1 MKFTKYILFIC
12 VLWAMY
18 ACSLSKNL
26 PEGKYVLENNSLEG
40 VEKADKSEIEGLFFQ
55 EPNTKIP
62 LTNSSLG
69 VTIYRVGQIFYDSAK
84 VNDRLKAKNSELG
97 DVKTSLN
104 ETPDDR
110 KLLKRRDKLQTKI
123 QDLEKMKEYGNFLMR
138 TGNPVTI
145 LDSAQTQKTVTEI
158 GNYLY
163 NHGFLDSEVTYEVET
178 KKKKAEVIYA
188 IQEREPYLLDS
199 IYTRS
204 DNEGILDLIKKSQDE
219 SLIIKGESYDQS
231 NFTKER
237 ERLEDL
243 FKNNG
248 YYMFTK
254 SFIDY
259 NLYYDTTSKK
269 INVEQRILKPSFAE
283 NHAVYRIDS
292 ITFKVSPPSDAFIDE
307 KQLTNYRNID
317 FTFYKD
323 RFSSKILSSRILFDE
338 GQEYKRI
345 DIVETQ
351 KQLSNLDL
359 FRYINISFDT
369 VGTSLTAKILTQPNQ
384 KYQLTNQL
392 GLSITEQLPG
402 PFFSIVL
409 RNRNFFRAGE
419 ILEFNTR
426 IGYEGVASATDQGVY
441 QSREFGTSASVI
453 FPRFLIPFYGEGLQ
467 KFGRYNPN
475 TRTQLGFNYTN
486 RPEYTRSGLNGL
498 LSYTWATRGNRQQ
511 FTLNAADINYI
522 RTPKISPDF
531 TQVLLDLQN
540 QGNNLIWSFL
550 PSFISSISGQTI
562 INFNDYG
569 NYNSSNKASLL
580 KLFIESGGTTLN
592 FVNATSNSE
601 ATDFARFQWLKFQA
615 DYRRY
620 LPLNQKSTVA
630 YRANIGIANPY
641 GVSNGILPYEKY
653 FFAGGGTS
661 IRAWQA
667 RRLGPGSY
675 TPPIGERGRYDY
687 AFEQPSEMILETM
700 LEYRR
705 NLVGYFDMAVF
716 VDAGNAWVI
725 GVDNS
730 RPGADFKFDRFYK
743 EIAIGTGIGLR
754 MDFNFLVVRLDLAT
768 KAVDPSMPEGER
780 WVLDNISFNRLFGVK
795 GQTVLNFGI
804 GYPF

>member
-1 MKFTKYILFIC
+1 M
-12 VLWAMY
+12 
-18 ACSLSKNL
+18 SKNI
-26 PEGKYVLENNSLEG
+26 PEGDYVLERNILKG
-40 VEKADKSEIEGLFFQ
+40 VDKANHLEIEDLYFQ

-62 LTNSSLG
+62 LTNASLG
-69 VTIYRVGQIFYDSAK
+69 VTIYRFGKLFYDSAR
-84 VNDRLKAKNSELG
+84 VSDRLDAKKSELQE
-97 DVKTSLN
+97 VKASLN
-104 ETPDDR
+104 DTPDGR
-110 KLLKRRDKLQTKI
+110 KLLKKRDKIQTKI
-123 QDLEKMKEYGNFLMR
+123 KDLEKLEEYGNFLMR

-145 LDSAQTQKTVTEI
+145 LDSALTKKTVTEI
-158 GNYLY
+158 DNYLY
-163 NHGFLDSEVTYEVET
+163 NKGFLDSEVSYEVET
-178 KKKKAEVIYA
+178 KKKKASVVYT
-188 IQEREPYLLDS
+188 IQEKKPYLLDS
-199 IYTRS
+199 IYTNS
-204 DNEGILDLIKKSQDE
+204 VNEGILDLINRTKNE
-219 SLIIKGESYDQS
+219 SLIKKGESYDQS

-237 ERLEDL
+237 NRLEEL

-283 NHAVYRIDS
+283 KHQVYRIDS
-292 ITFKVSPPSDAFIDE
+292 ITFKVSPPSDDFIDE
-307 KQLTNYRNID
+307 KIQRNYRTID
-317 FTFYKD
+317 FTFYRD
-323 RFSSKILSSRILFDE
+323 RFSSKLFSSRILFNE
-338 GQEYKRI
+338 GEEYKRI
-345 DIVETQ
+345 NIIETQ

-392 GLSITEQLPG
+392 GISITEQLPG

-426 IGYEGVASATDQGVY
+426 VGYEGVASATDQGVY
-441 QSREFGTSASVI
+441 QSKEFGASASVI
-453 FPRFLIPFYGEGLQ
+453 FPRFLIPFYSNSLQ
-467 KFGRYNPN
+467 KYGRYNPN

-486 RPEYTRSGLNGL
+486 RPEYTRSGINAL
-498 LSYTWATRGNRQQ
+498 LAYTWATRGNRQQ
-511 FTLNAADINYI
+511 FTINAADINYI
-522 RTPKISPDF
+522 RTPNISNDF
-531 TQVLLDLQN
+531 GQVLKDLEN

-550 PSFISSISGQTI
+550 PSLISSVSAQSI
-562 INFNDYG
+562 INFNNYG
-569 NYNSSNKASLL
+569 NYSSSNKASLL
-580 KLFIESGGTTLN
+580 KLFVESGGTTLN
-592 FVNATSNSE
+592 FVNAASNNE
-601 ATDFARFQWLKFQA
+601 TTDFARFQWLKLQA

-620 LPLNQKSTVA
+620 HPLNQKSTLA
-630 YRANIGIANPY
+630 YRANFGIANPY
-641 GVSNGILPYEKY
+641 GVSTGILPYEKY

-667 RRLGPGSY
+667 RRLGPGSF
-675 TPPIGERGRYDY
+675 TPPIGDRGRYDY
-687 AFEQPSEMILETM
+687 AFEQPAEMIVETM

-705 NLVGYFDMAVF
+705 NLAGYFDMAVF

-730 RPGADFKFDRFYK
+730 RPGADFRFDRFYK
-743 EIAIGTGIGLR
+743 EIALGTGIGLR

-780 WVLDNISFNRLFGVK
+780 WVLDNISFNRLFGLK

>member
-1 MKFTKYILFIC
+1 
-12 VLWAMY
+12 MY
-18 ACSLSKNL
+18 ACSMSKNL
-26 PEGKYVLENNSLEG
+26 PEGKYVLENNVLEG
-40 VEKADKSEIEGLFFQ
+40 IEKANRLDIEGLFIQ
-55 EPNTKIP
+55 EPNTRIP

-69 VTIYRVGQIFYDSAK
+69 VSIYRLGKSFYDSAK
-84 VNDRLKAKNSELG
+84 VS
-97 DVKTSLN
+97 
-104 ETPDDR
+104 R
-110 KLLKRRDKLQTKI
+110 KLDTKNAELLEVKALLDENPDNRKLIKKRDKLQSRTE
-123 QDLEKMKEYGNFLMR
+123 DLKKMLEYGNFLMR
-138 TGNPVTI
+138 TGNPVTV
-145 LDSAQTQKTVTEI
+145 LDSTETEKTVTEI
-158 GNYLY
+158 DNYLY
-163 NHGFLDSEVTYEVET
+163 NKGFLDAQVDFQVTTKKQKAEVTYL
-178 KKKKAEVIYA
+178 
-188 IQEREPYLLDS
+188 IQEKEQYLLDS

-204 DNEGILDLIKKSQDE
+204 VNQGILVLVNTTKEKSFIKKGDN
-219 SLIIKGESYDQS
+219 YDQS

-237 ERLEDL
+237 NRLEEL

-248 YYMFTK
+248 YFMFTK

-259 NLYYDTTSKK
+259 NLYYDTASKK

-283 NHAVYRIDS
+283 KHEVYTIDS
-292 ITFKVSPPSDAFIDE
+292 ITFKISPPSDEFIDE
-307 KQLTNYRNID
+307 KAKRNYRNID

-323 RFSSKILSSRILFDE
+323 RFSSKLLSSRILFDE
-338 GQEYKRI
+338 GQIYKRI

-369 VGTSLTAKILTQPNQ
+369 VGTSLTAKILAQPNQ

-402 PFFSIVL
+402 PFFSTVL

-419 ILEFNTR
+419 ILEFNAR

-441 QSREFGTSASVI
+441 QSKEFGTSASVI
-453 FPRFLIPFYGEGLQ
+453 FPRFLLPFYGNGLQ

-486 RPEYTRSGLNGL
+486 RPEYTRSGLNAL
-498 LSYTWATRGNRQQ
+498 LSYTWVTRGNRQR
-511 FTLNAADINYI
+511 FTINAADINYI
-522 RTPKISPDF
+522 RTPKISDEF
-531 TQVLLDLQN
+531 GQVLLDLEN

-550 PSFISSISGQTI
+550 PSLISSVSAQTI
-562 INFNDYG
+562 INFNNYG

-580 KLFIESGGTTLN
+580 KLFVESGGTTLN
-592 FVNATSNSE
+592 FINPTSNNE
-601 ATDFARFQWLKFQA
+601 TTDFARFQWLKFQA

-620 LPLNQKSTVA
+620 HPLNQKSTLA
-630 YRANIGIANPY
+630 YRANFGIANPY
-641 GVSNGILPYEKY
+641 GVSSGILPYEKY

-675 TPPIGERGRYDY
+675 TPVIGENGRYDY
-687 AFEQPSEMILETM
+687 AFEQPAEMIMETM

-705 NLVGYFDMAVF
+705 KLVGYFDMAVF
-716 VDAGNAWVI
+716 VDAGNSWVI

-730 RPGADFKFDRFYK
+730 RPGADFRFDRFYK

-780 WVLDNISFNRLFGVK
+780 WVLDNVSFKNIFGLK

>member
-1 MKFTKYILFIC
+1 
-12 VLWAMY
+12 
-18 ACSLSKNL
+18 LSKNL
-26 PEGKYVLENNSLEG
+26 AEGQYVLNSNDLEG
-40 VEKADKSEIEGLFFQ
+40 VKKSNHLEIENLFFQ

-69 VTIYRVGQIFYDSAK
+69 VTIYRLGQVFYDSTK
-84 VNDRLKAKNSELG
+84 VNDKLEARNTELQE
-97 DVKTSLN
+97 VKKSLN
-104 ETPDDR
+104 EKPDDK
-110 KLLKRRDKLQTKI
+110 KLIKKRDKLQTKTE
-123 QDLEKMKEYGNFLMR
+123 DLEKLEEYGNFLMR

-145 LDSAQTQKTVTEI
+145 LDSTKTEKTVIEI

-163 NHGFLDSEVTYEVET
+163 NKGFLDSKVSFEVDK
-178 KKKKAEVIYA
+178 KKKKAHVTYI
-188 IQEREPYLLDS
+188 IDEREPYLLDS
-199 IYTRS
+199 IYTNS
-204 DNEGILDLIKKSQDE
+204 DNEGLLNLMKKTEKE
-219 SLIIKGESYDQS
+219 SFIEKGDSYDQR

-237 ERLEDL
+237 ERLEEL

-248 YYMFTK
+248 YFMFTK

-269 INVEQRILKPSFAE
+269 INVEQRILKPSFAQKHE
-283 NHAVYRIDS
+283 VYRIDS
-292 ITFKVSPPSDAFIDE
+292 ISLKVSPPSDIFIDR
-307 KQLTNYRNID
+307 KQQSNYRDID
-317 FTFYKD
+317 FSFYKD
-323 RFSSKILSSRILFDE
+323 RFSAKLLSSRILFDE

-345 DIVETQ
+345 DIIETQ

-369 VGTSLTAKILTQPNQ
+369 VGTNLTAKVLTQPNQ

-392 GLSITEQLPG
+392 GLTITEQLPG
-402 PFFSIVL
+402 PFFSMVL

-426 IGYEGVASATDQGVY
+426 VGYEGVASATDQGVY
-441 QSREFGTSASVI
+441 QSREFGISASVI
-453 FPRFLIPFYGEGLQ
+453 FPRFLLPFYSGSLQ
-467 KFGRYNPN
+467 KYGRYNPN
-475 TRTQLGFNYTN
+475 TRTQLGYNYTN
-486 RPEYTRSGLNGL
+486 RPEYTRSGLNAKL
-498 LSYTWATRGNRQQ
+498 AYTWATPGNRTQ
-511 FTLNAADINYI
+511 FTVNAADINYV
-522 RTPKISPDF
+522 RTPQISDEF
-531 TQVLLDLQN
+531 AQVLLDLES

-562 INFNDYG
+562 INFNNYG

-580 KLFIESGGTTLN
+580 KLFVESGGTTLN
-592 FVNATSNSE
+592 FVNSASNSE
-601 ATDFARFQWLKFQA
+601 TTDFARFQWLKLQA

-620 LPLNQKSTVA
+620 HPLNEKSTLA
-630 YRANIGIANPY
+630 YRANFGIANPY

-675 TPPIGERGRYDY
+675 TPPIGESGRYDY
-687 AFEQPSEMILETM
+687 AFEQPAEMIIETM

-716 VDAGNAWVI
+716 IDAGNAWVI

-730 RPGADFKFDRFYK
+730 RPGADFRFDRFYK
-743 EIAIGTGIGLR
+743 EIALGTGIGLR

-768 KAVDPSMPEGER
+768 KAVDPSMPEGQR
-780 WVLDNISFNRLFGVK
+780 WVLDNISFNNIFGLK

>member
-1 MKFTKYILFIC
+1 MH
-12 VLWAMY
+12 
-18 ACSLSKNL
+18 ACSLTKNL
-26 PEGKYVLENNSLEG
+26 SEEEYVLENNRLEG
-40 VEKADKSEIEGLFFQ
+40 VEKADNLEIESLFLQ

-69 VTIYRVGQIFYDSAK
+69 VSIYRFGRLFYDSAK
-84 VNDRLKAKNSELG
+84 VNDKLEAKQAELEEIRAR
-97 DVKTSLN
+97 LN
-104 ETPDDR
+104 EAEGNR
-110 KLLKRRDKLQTKI
+110 KLLKKRDKVQTKI
-123 QDLEKMKEYGNFLMR
+123 QDLEKMLEYGNFLMR

-145 LDSAQTQKTVTEI
+145 LDSAETKKTVTEI
-158 GNYLY
+158 DNYLY
-163 NHGFLDSEVTYEVET
+163 NKGFLDSKVAFEVET
-178 KKKKAEVIYA
+178 KKKKATVTYILDEKA
-188 IQEREPYLLDS
+188 PYILDS
-199 IYTRS
+199 IYTNS
-204 DNEGILDLIKKSQDE
+204 ENEGLL
-219 SLIIKGESYDQS
+219 SLINESKKESFIVKGDSYDQT

-248 YYMFTK
+248 YFMFTK

-259 NLYYDTTSKK
+259 NLYYDTASKQ
-269 INVEQRILKPSFAE
+269 INVEQRILKPSFTE
-283 NHAVYRIDS
+283 KHEIYRIDS
-292 ITFKVSPPSDAFIDE
+292 ITFKISPPSDEFIDQKVE
-307 KQLTNYRNID
+307 RNYRDID
-317 FTFYKD
+317 FTFYKN
-323 RFSSKILSSRILFDE
+323 RFSAKLLSSRILFNED
-338 GQEYKRI
+338 QKYKRI

-402 PFFSIVL
+402 PFFSMVL

-426 IGYEGVASATDQGVY
+426 VGYEGVASATDQGVY
-441 QSREFGTSASVI
+441 QSKEFGASASVI
-453 FPRFLIPFYGEGLQ
+453 FPRFLIPFYGKGLQ
-467 KFGRYNPN
+467 KFGQYNPN
-475 TRTQLGFNYTN
+475 TRTQLGYNYTN
-486 RPEYTRSGLNGL
+486 RPEYTRSGLNAL
-498 LSYTWATRGNRQQ
+498 LAYTWVTRGNRQQ
-511 FTLNAADINYI
+511 FTINAADINYI
-522 RTPKISPDF
+522 RTPSISDDF
-531 TQVLLDLQN
+531 AQVLLDLEN

-550 PSFISSISGQTI
+550 PSLISSVSAQSI
-562 INFNDYG
+562 INFNNYG
-569 NYNSSNKASLL
+569 NYNSNNKASLL
-580 KLFIESGGTTLN
+580 KLFVESGGTTLN
-592 FVNATSNSE
+592 FVNTPSNNE
-601 ATDFARFQWLKFQA
+601 TTDFARFQWLKLQA

-620 LPLNQKSTVA
+620 HPLNLKSTLA
-630 YRANIGIANPY
+630 YRANFGIANPY
-641 GVSNGILPYEKY
+641 GVSSGILPYEKY

-675 TPPIGERGRYDY
+675 TPPIGDNGRYDY
-687 AFEQPSEMILETM
+687 AFEQPAEMIIETM

-730 RPGADFKFDRFYK
+730 RPGADFRFDRFYK
-743 EIAIGTGIGLR
+743 EIAIGTGVGLR
-754 MDFNFLVVRLDLAT
+754 MDFNFLVVRLDLAI

-780 WVLDNISFNRLFGVK
+780 WVLDNISFSQLLGLK

>member
-1 MKFTKYILFIC
+1 
-12 VLWAMY
+12 MY

-26 PEGKYVLENNSLEG
+26 PEGKYVLENNKVEG
-40 VEKADKSEIEGLFFQ
+40 IEKANKLDIEGLFIQ

-69 VTIYRVGQIFYDSAK
+69 VSIYRFGKAFYDSAK
-84 VNDRLKAKNSELG
+84 VSRKLDAKSAELLEVKA
-97 DVKTSLN
+97 DLN
-104 ETPDDR
+104 ENPDNR
-110 KLLKRRDKLQTKI
+110 KLIKKRDKLQSRI
-123 QDLEKMKEYGNFLMR
+123 EDLEKMLEYGNFLMR

-145 LDSAQTQKTVTEI
+145 LDSTKTEKTVTEI
-158 GNYLY
+158 DNYLY
-163 NHGFLDSEVTYEVET
+163 NKGFLDAEVDFKVET
-178 KKKKAEVIYA
+178 KKKKAEVIYL
-188 IQEREPYLLDS
+188 IQEKEQYVLDS

-204 DNEGILDLIKKSQDE
+204 VNQGILVLVNTTKEESLIKKGDN
-219 SLIIKGESYDQS
+219 YDQN
-231 NFTKER
+231 NFTR
-237 ERLEDL
+237 ERNRLEEL

-283 NHAVYRIDS
+283 KHEVYSIDS
-292 ITFKVSPPSDAFIDE
+292 ITFKISPPSDEFIDE
-307 KQLTNYRNID
+307 KAQRNYRNID

-323 RFSSKILSSRILFDE
+323 RFSSKLLSSRILFEE
-338 GQEYKRI
+338 GQIYRRI
-345 DIVETQ
+345 DVVETQ

-369 VGTSLTAKILTQPNQ
+369 VGTSLTAKILAQPNQ

-402 PFFSIVL
+402 PFFSTVL

-419 ILEFNTR
+419 ILEFNAR

-441 QSREFGTSASVI
+441 QSKEFGTSASVI
-453 FPRFLIPFYGEGLQ
+453 FPRFLIPFYGSGLK

-475 TRTQLGFNYTN
+475 TRTQLGYNYTN
-486 RPEYTRSGLNGL
+486 RPEYTRSGLNAL
-498 LSYTWATRGNRQQ
+498 LSYTWVTRGNRQQ
-511 FTLNAADINYI
+511 FRINAADINYI
-522 RTPKISPDF
+522 RTPKISDEF
-531 TQVLLDLQN
+531 AQVLLDLEN

-550 PSFISSISGQTI
+550 PSLISSFSAQTI
-562 INFNDYG
+562 INFNNYG
-569 NYNSSNKASLL
+569 NYTSTTKASLL
-580 KLFIESGGTTLN
+580 KLFVESGGTTLN
-592 FVNATSNSE
+592 FVNSTSNNE
-601 ATDFARFQWLKFQA
+601 TTDFARFQWLKFQA

-620 LPLNQKSTVA
+620 HPLNQKSTLA
-630 YRANIGIANPY
+630 YRANFGIANPY
-641 GVSNGILPYEKY
+641 GVSSGILPYEKY

-675 TPPIGERGRYDY
+675 TPETGDGGRYDY
-687 AFEQPSEMILETM
+687 PFEQPAEMIMETM

-705 NLVGYFDMAVF
+705 NLAGYFDMAVF

-730 RPGADFKFDRFYK
+730 RPGADFRFDRFYK
-743 EIAIGTGIGLR
+743 EIAVGTGVGLR

-780 WVLDNISFNRLFGVK
+780 WVLDNLSFRNIFGLK

>member
-1 MKFTKYILFIC
+1 MH
-12 VLWAMY
+12 

-26 PEGKYVLENNSLEG
+26 PEGEYVLDKNTLEG
-40 VEKADKSEIEGLFFQ
+40 VNKANRLEIEQLYFQ

-69 VTIYRVGQIFYDSAK
+69 VSIYRFGKLFYDSAK
-84 VNDRLKAKNSELG
+84 VNDRLEEKEAELQEIRA
-97 DVKTSLN
+97 SLEEVPN
-104 ETPDDR
+104 DR
-110 KLLKRRDKLQTKI
+110 KLVKRRDKVQTKI
-123 QDLEKMKEYGNFLMR
+123 QDLEKLKEYGNFLMR

-145 LDSAQTQKTVTEI
+145 LDSAETEKTVTEI
-158 GNYLY
+158 DNYLY
-163 NHGFLDSEVTYEVET
+163 NKGFLESEVSFEIIT
-178 KKKKAEVIYA
+178 KKKKANVIYTLV
-188 IQEREPYLLDS
+188 EREPYLLDS
-199 IYTRS
+199 IYTNS
-204 DNEGILDLIKKSQDE
+204 DNEGILTLINASSDE
-219 SLIIKGESYDQS
+219 TLIHQGENYDQS
-231 NFTKER
+231 NFIKER
-237 ERLEDL
+237 ERLEEL
-243 FKNNG
+243 LKNNG

-259 NLYYDTTSKK
+259 NLYYDTTAKK

-283 NHAVYRIDS
+283 KHEVYSIDS
-292 ITFKVSPPSDAFIDE
+292 ITFQVSPPSDDFLDRKVE
-307 KQLTNYRNID
+307 RNYRNID
-317 FTFYKD
+317 FTFYRD
-323 RFSSKILSSRILFDE
+323 RFSAKLLSSRILFDE
-338 GQEYKRI
+338 GQKYKRI
-345 DIVETQ
+345 DIIETQ

-369 VGTSLTAKILTQPNQ
+369 VGTNLTAKILTQPNQ

-402 PFFSIVL
+402 PFFSVLL

-441 QSREFGTSASVI
+441 QSKEFGTSASVI
-453 FPRFLIPFYGEGLQ
+453 FPRFLIPFYGKSLQ
-467 KFGRYNPN
+467 KYGRYNPN
-475 TRTQLGFNYTN
+475 TRTQLGYNYTN
-486 RPEYTRSGLNGL
+486 RPEYTRSGLNAL
-498 LSYTWATRGNRQQ
+498 LAYTWATRGNRQQ
-511 FTLNAADINYI
+511 FTINAADINYI
-522 RTPKISPDF
+522 RTPQISDEF
-531 TQVLLDLQN
+531 AQVLLDLEN

-550 PSFISSISGQTI
+550 PSLISSVSAQTI

-569 NYNSSNKASLL
+569 NYNSSSRASLL
-580 KLFIESGGTTLN
+580 KLFVESGGTTLN

-601 ATDFARFQWLKFQA
+601 TTDFARFQWLKLQA

-620 LPLNQKSTVA
+620 LPLNQKSTLA
-630 YRANIGIANPY
+630 YRANFGIAHPY
-641 GVSNGILPYEKY
+641 GVSTGILPYEKY

-675 TPPIGERGRYDY
+675 TPIIGDRGRYDY
-687 AFEQPSEMILETM
+687 AFEQPAEMIIETM

-730 RPGADFKFDRFYK
+730 RPGADFRFDRFYK
-743 EIAIGTGIGLR
+743 EIALGTGVGLR

-768 KAVDPSMPEGER
+768 KAVDPSMPLGER
-780 WVLDNISFNRLFGVK
+780 WVLDNISFSNLFGVK

>member
-1 MKFTKYILFIC
+1 M
-12 VLWAMY
+12 
-18 ACSLSKNL
+18 SKNL
-26 PEGKYVLENNSLEG
+26 PDGKYVLNANELEG
-40 VEKADKSEIEGLFFQ
+40 VEKSDRLEIESLYFQ

-69 VTIYRVGQIFYDSAK
+69 VSIYRFGQAFYDSAK
-84 VNDRLKAKNSELG
+84 VNDKLEAKTSEL
-97 DVKTSLN
+97 LAIR
-104 ETPDDR
+104 EQLEQTPDDR
-110 KLLKRRDKLQTKI
+110 KLVKKRDKIQTKI
-123 QDLEKMKEYGNFLMR
+123 QDLEKLQEYGNFLMR

-145 LDSAQTQKTVTEI
+145 LDSTQTEKTVAEI

-163 NHGFLDSEVTYEVET
+163 NKGFLDSEVSFAVET
-178 KKKKAEVIYA
+178 KKKKANVTYLID
-188 IQEREPYLLDS
+188 EREPYLLDS
-199 IYTRS
+199 IYTNS
-204 DNEGILDLIKKSQDE
+204 VNEGLLQLIQATQKE
-219 SLIIKGESYDQS
+219 SFIEKGDNYDQS

-237 ERLEDL
+237 ERLEEL
-243 FKNNG
+243 FRNNG
-248 YYMFTK
+248 YFMFTK

-259 NLYYDTTSKK
+259 NLYYDTASKK
-269 INVEQRILKPSFAE
+269 INVEQRILKPSFAQKHE
-283 NHAVYRIDS
+283 VYSIDS
-292 ITFKVSPPSDAFIDE
+292 ITFKVSPPSDEFIDQK
-307 KQLTNYRNID
+307 KQAEYRDIN
-317 FTFYKD
+317 FTYYID
-323 RFSSKILSSRILFDE
+323 RFSAKLLSSRILFDE
-338 GQEYKRI
+338 GQKYKRI

-369 VGTSLTAKILTQPNQ
+369 VGTSLTAKIITQPNQ

-392 GLSITEQLPG
+392 GLTITEQLPG
-402 PFFSIVL
+402 PFFSMVL

-441 QSREFGTSASVI
+441 QSSEFGVSASVI
-453 FPRFLIPFYGEGLQ
+453 FPRFLIPFYSGSLQ
-467 KFGRYNPN
+467 KYGRYNPN
-475 TRTQLGFNYTN
+475 TRTQIGYNYTN
-486 RPEYTRSGLNGL
+486 RPEYTRSGLNAKL
-498 LSYTWATRGNRQQ
+498 AYTWATRENRTQ
-511 FTLNAADINYI
+511 FTINAADINYV
-522 RTPKISPDF
+522 RTPQISDDF
-531 TQVLLDLQN
+531 AQVLIDLEN

-550 PSFISSISGQTI
+550 PSFISSISGQSI
-562 INFNDYG
+562 INFNNYG
-569 NYNSSNKASLL
+569 NYSSSNKASLL
-580 KLFIESGGTTLN
+580 KLFAESGGTTLN
-592 FVNATSNSE
+592 FLTTSTNNE
-601 ATDFARFQWLKFQA
+601 ATDFARFQWLKLQA

-620 LPLNQKSTVA
+620 HPLNQKSTLA
-630 YRANIGIANPY
+630 YRANFGIAHPY

-675 TPPIGERGRYDY
+675 TPQIGEGGRYDY
-687 AFEQPSEMILETM
+687 AFEQPAEMIVETM

-730 RPGADFKFDRFYK
+730 RPGADFRFDRFYK
-743 EIAIGTGIGLR
+743 EIAIGTGLGLR

-768 KAVDPSMPEGER
+768 KAVDPSMPEGQR
-780 WVLDNISFNRLFGVK
+780 WVLDNISFNNIFGLK

>member
-1 MKFTKYILFIC
+1 
-12 VLWAMY
+12 MY

>member
-1 MKFTKYILFIC
+1 MN
-12 VLWAMY
+12 

-26 PEGKYVLENNSLEG
+26 PEEKYVLESNSLEG
-40 VEKADKSEIEGLFFQ
+40 VEKADHLEVEGLFLQ
-55 EPNTKIP
+55 NPNTKIP

-69 VTIYRVGQIFYDSAK
+69 VTIYRIGQAFYDSAK
-84 VNDRLKAKNSELG
+84 VKDKLETKNSELQE
-97 DVKTSLN
+97 VKTNLN
-104 ETPDDR
+104 EAPEER
-110 KLLKRRDKLQTKI
+110 NLLKKRDKLQTKI
-123 QDLEKMKEYGNFLMR
+123 QDLQKLGEYGNFLMR

-145 LDSAQTQKTVTEI
+145 LDSAQTKKTVTEI
-158 GNYLY
+158 SNYLY
-163 NHGFLDSEVTYEVET
+163 NKGFLDSDVTFAVET
-178 KKKKAEVIYA
+178 KKKKADVVYT

-204 DNEGILDLIKKSQDE
+204 DNEGMQDLILKSQDK
-219 SLIIKGESYDQS
+219 SLIIKGKSYDQS
-231 NFTKER
+231 NFTRER

-248 YYMFTK
+248 YFMFTK

-283 NHAVYRIDS
+283 KHEVYRIDS
-292 ITFKVSPPSDAFIDE
+292 NTFKLSPPSDAFVDE
-307 KQLTNYRNID
+307 KQRRNYRDID
-317 FTFYKD
+317 FTFYRD
-323 RFSSKILSSRILFDE
+323 RFSAKLLSSRILFDE

-369 VGTSLTAKILTQPNQ
+369 AGNSLTAKILTQPNQ

-402 PFFSIVL
+402 PFFSVVL

-426 IGYEGVASATDQGVY
+426 IGYEGVASATDQSVY
-441 QSREFGTSASVI
+441 QSKEFGTSASVI
-453 FPRFLIPFYGEGLQ
+453 FPRFLIPFYGNSLQ
-467 KFGRYNPN
+467 KYGRYNPN
-475 TRTQLGFNYTN
+475 TRVQLSYNYTN
-486 RPEYTRSGLNGL
+486 RPEYTRSGLNAL
-498 LSYTWATRGNRQQ
+498 LAYTWATRGNRSQ
-511 FTLNAADINYI
+511 FTINAADINYI
-522 RTPKISPDF
+522 RTPKISPEF
-531 TQVLLDLQN
+531 GQVLLDLES

-569 NYNSSNKASLL
+569 NYTSSDKASLL
-580 KLFIESGGTTLN
+580 KLFVESGGTTLN
-592 FVNATSNSE
+592 FLNTSSNNE
-601 ATDFARFQWLKFQA
+601 TTDFARFQWLKFQA

-620 LPLNQKSTVA
+620 CPLNQKSTFA
-630 YRANIGIANPY
+630 YRANFGIANPY

-675 TPPIGERGRYDY
+675 TPPIGAKGRYDY
-687 AFEQPSEMILETM
+687 AFEQPAEMIMETM

-730 RPGADFKFDRFYK
+730 RPGADFRFDRFYK
-743 EIAIGTGIGLR
+743 EIAIGTGLGLR

-780 WVLDNISFNRLFGVK
+780 WVLDNISFNQLFGLK

>member
-1 MKFTKYILFIC
+1 
-12 VLWAMY
+12 MY

-84 VNDRLKAKNSELG
+84 VNNRLKAKNSELG

-163 NHGFLDSEVTYEVET
+163 NQGFLDSEVTYEVET
-178 KKKKAEVIYA
+178 KKKKAEVIYV

>member
-1 MKFTKYILFIC
+1 MF
-12 VLWAMY
+12 
-18 ACSLSKNL
+18 ACSLSKNV
-26 PEGKYVLENNSLEG
+26 PEGRYVLEVNRLVG
-40 VEKADKSEIEGLFFQ
+40 IEKSNKSEIEGLFFQ
-55 EPNTKIP
+55 EPNTRIP

-69 VTIYRVGQIFYDSAK
+69 VSIYRTGQAFYDSAK
-84 VNDRLKAKNSELG
+84 VTARLDEKTAEL
-97 DVKTSLN
+97 VEVNARLEQT
-104 ETPDDR
+104 DDR
-110 KLLKRRDKLQTKI
+110 QKLLKKRDKIQTKI
-123 QDLEKMKEYGNFLMR
+123 QDLKKLQEYGNFLMR

-145 LDSAQTQKTVTEI
+145 LDSTLTEKTVTEI
-158 GNYLY
+158 DNYLY
-163 NHGFLDSEVTYEVET
+163 NKGFLDAEVAYTVET
-178 KKKKAEVIYA
+178 KKKKAKISYIINEK
-188 IQEREPYLLDS
+188 EPYLIDS
-199 IYTRS
+199 IYTNS
-204 DNEGILDLIKKSQDE
+204 VNEGLL
-219 SLIIKGESYDQS
+219 SLIGNTKEKSFIKQGDRYDQT
-231 NFTKER
+231 NFTR
-237 ERLEDL
+237 ERNRLEEL

-259 NLYYDTTSKK
+259 NLYYDTVAHQ
-269 INVEQRILKPSFAE
+269 INVEQRILKPSFSE
-283 NHAVYRIDS
+283 KHEVYKIDS
-292 ITFKVSPPSDAFIDE
+292 IAFKVSPPSDQFIDE
-307 KQLTNYRNID
+307 KVDKNFRNID
-317 FTFYKD
+317 FTFYRD
-323 RFSSKILSSRILFDE
+323 RFSARLLGSRILFDE
-338 GQEYKRI
+338 GQKYSRI

-369 VGTSLTAKILTQPNQ
+369 LGNLLTAKILTQPNQ

-402 PFFSIVL
+402 PFFSMVL

-426 IGYEGVASATDQGVY
+426 VGFEGVASATDQGVY
-441 QSREFGTSASVI
+441 QSREFGISGSVI
-453 FPRFLIPFYGEGLQ
+453 FPRFLIPFYGRSLE

-475 TRTQLGFNYTN
+475 TRTQIGYNYTN

-498 LSYTWATRGNRQQ
+498 LAYTWVTRGNRQQ
-511 FTLNAADINYI
+511 FTINAADVNYI
-522 RTPKISPDF
+522 RTPQISRDF
-531 TQVLLDLQN
+531 AQVLLDLES

-550 PSFISSISGQTI
+550 PSLISSFSAQSI
-562 INFNDYG
+562 INFNNYG
-569 NYNSSNKASLL
+569 NYTSSNKASLL
-580 KLFIESGGTTLN
+580 KLFVESGGTTLN
-592 FVNATSNSE
+592 FVNTTSNSE
-601 ATDFARFQWLKFQA
+601 TTDFARFQWLKLQA
-615 DYRRY
+615 DFRRY
-620 LPLNQKSTVA
+620 YPLNQKSTVA
-630 YRANIGIANPY
+630 YRANFGIANPY

-687 AFEQPSEMILETM
+687 AFEQPAEMIIETM

-725 GVDNS
+725 GADNS
-730 RPGADFKFDRFYK
+730 RPGADFRYDRFYK
-743 EIAIGTGIGLR
+743 EIAVGTGVGLR
-754 MDFNFLVVRLDLAT
+754 MDFNFLVIRLDLAT

-780 WVLDNISFNRLFGVK
+780 WVLDNVSFSNLFGLK

>member
-1 MKFTKYILFIC
+1 MN
-12 VLWAMY
+12 

-26 PEGKYVLENNSLEG
+26 PEEKYVLESNSLEG
-40 VEKADKSEIEGLFFQ
+40 VEKADHLEVEGLFLQ
-55 EPNTKIP
+55 NPNTKIP

-69 VTIYRVGQIFYDSAK
+69 VTIYRIGQAFYDSAK
-84 VNDRLKAKNSELG
+84 VKDKLETKNSELQE
-97 DVKTSLN
+97 VKTNLN
-104 ETPDDR
+104 EAPEER
-110 KLLKRRDKLQTKI
+110 NLLKKRDKLQTKI
-123 QDLEKMKEYGNFLMR
+123 QDLQKLGEYGNFLMR

-145 LDSAQTQKTVTEI
+145 LDSAQTKKTVTEI
-158 GNYLY
+158 SNYLY
-163 NHGFLDSEVTYEVET
+163 NKGFLDSDVTFAVET
-178 KKKKAEVIYA
+178 KKKKADVVYT

-204 DNEGILDLIKKSQDE
+204 DNEGMQDLILKSQDK
-219 SLIIKGESYDQS
+219 SLIIKGKSYDQS
-231 NFTKER
+231 NFTRER

-248 YYMFTK
+248 YFMFTK

-269 INVEQRILKPSFAE
+269 INVEQRILKPSYSE
-283 NHAVYRIDS
+283 KHEVYRIDS
-292 ITFKVSPPSDAFIDE
+292 ITFKLSPPSDAFVDE
-307 KQLTNYRNID
+307 KQRRNYRDID
-317 FTFYKD
+317 FTFYRD
-323 RFSSKILSSRILFDE
+323 RFSAKLLSSRILFDE

-369 VGTSLTAKILTQPNQ
+369 AGNSLTAKILTQPNQ

-402 PFFSIVL
+402 PFFSVVL

-426 IGYEGVASATDQGVY
+426 IGYEGVASATDQSVY
-441 QSREFGTSASVI
+441 QSKEFGTSASVI
-453 FPRFLIPFYGEGLQ
+453 FPRFLIPFYGNSLQ
-467 KFGRYNPN
+467 KYGRYNPN
-475 TRTQLGFNYTN
+475 TRVQLSYNYTN
-486 RPEYTRSGLNGL
+486 RPEYTRSGLNAL
-498 LSYTWATRGNRQQ
+498 LAYTWATRGNRSQ
-511 FTLNAADINYI
+511 FTINAADINYI
-522 RTPKISPDF
+522 RTPKISPEF
-531 TQVLLDLQN
+531 GQVLLDLES

-569 NYNSSNKASLL
+569 NYTSSDKASLL
-580 KLFIESGGTTLN
+580 KLFVESGGTTLN
-592 FVNATSNSE
+592 FLNTSSNNE
-601 ATDFARFQWLKFQA
+601 TTDFARFQWLKFQA

-620 LPLNQKSTVA
+620 CPLNQKSTFA
-630 YRANIGIANPY
+630 YRANFGIANPY

-675 TPPIGERGRYDY
+675 TPPIGAKGRYDY
-687 AFEQPSEMILETM
+687 AFEQPAEMIMETM

-730 RPGADFKFDRFYK
+730 RPGADFRFDRFYK
-743 EIAIGTGIGLR
+743 EIAIGTGLGLR

-780 WVLDNISFNRLFGVK
+780 WVLDNISFNQLFGLK

>member
-1 MKFTKYILFIC
+1 MC
-12 VLWAMY
+12 
-18 ACSLSKNL
+18 ACTLSKNL
-26 PEGKYVLENNSLEG
+26 TDGEYFLDSNELKG
-40 VEKADKSEIEGLFFQ
+40 VKKADPLEVENLFFQ

-69 VTIYRVGQIFYDSAK
+69 VSIYRFGQLFYDSARVSEK
-84 VNDRLKAKNSELG
+84 LETKQSELQEIKAALDEEQG
-97 DVKTSLN
+97 N
-104 ETPDDR
+104 R
-110 KLLKRRDKLQTKI
+110 KLIKRRDKVQTKI
-123 QDLEKMKEYGNFLMR
+123 QDLEKMEEYGNFLMR

-145 LDSAQTQKTVTEI
+145 LDSTETKKTVTEI
-158 GNYLY
+158 DNYLY
-163 NHGFLDSEVTYEVET
+163 NKGFLDAEVSFEVET
-178 KKKKAEVIYA
+178 RKKKATVTYILDEK
-188 IQEREPYLLDS
+188 EPYVLDS
-199 IYTRS
+199 IYINS
-204 DNEGILDLIKKSQDE
+204 ENEGLLALIKETKEE
-219 SLIIKGESYDQS
+219 SFIVKGDSYDQS

-237 ERLEDL
+237 TRLEEL

-283 NHAVYRIDS
+283 KHEVYSVDS
-292 ITFKVSPPSDAFIDE
+292 ITFKISPPSDEFVDE
-307 KQLTNYRNID
+307 KVQQNYRNID
-317 FTFYKD
+317 FTFYRD
-323 RFSSKILSSRILFDE
+323 RFSPKLLSSRILFDE
-338 GQEYKRI
+338 GQNYKRI

-369 VGTSLTAKILTQPNQ
+369 VGTHLTAKILTQPNQ

-402 PFFSIVL
+402 PFFSTVL

-419 ILEFNTR
+419 ILEFNAR

-441 QSREFGTSASVI
+441 QSSEFGVSASVI
-453 FPRFLIPFYGEGLQ
+453 FPRFLIPFYGKSLQ
-467 KFGRYNPN
+467 KFGQYNPN
-475 TRTQLGFNYTN
+475 TRTQLGYNYTN
-486 RPEYTRSGLNGL
+486 RPEYTRSGLNAL
-498 LSYTWATRGNRQQ
+498 LAYTWVTRGNRQQ
-511 FTLNAADINYI
+511 FTINAADINYI
-522 RTPKISPDF
+522 RTPNISEEF
-531 TQVLLDLQN
+531 GQVLLDLED

-550 PSFISSISGQTI
+550 PSLISSVSAQAI

-569 NYNSSNKASLL
+569 NYTSTNKASLL
-580 KLFIESGGTTLN
+580 KLFVESGGTTLN
-592 FVNATSNSE
+592 FVNASSNNE
-601 ATDFARFQWLKFQA
+601 TTDFARFQWLKLQA
-615 DYRRY
+615 DFRRY
-620 LPLNQKSTVA
+620 YPLNQKSTLA
-630 YRANIGIANPY
+630 YRANFGIANPY
-641 GVSNGILPYEKY
+641 GVSSGILPYEKY

-675 TPPIGERGRYDY
+675 TPPIGEEGRYDY
-687 AFEQPSEMILETM
+687 AFEQPAEMIFETM

-705 NLVGYFDMAVF
+705 NLAGYFDMAVF
-716 VDAGNAWVI
+716 VDAGNAWMI
-725 GVDNS
+725 GADNS
-730 RPGADFKFDRFYK
+730 RPGSDFRFNRFYK
-743 EIAIGTGIGLR
+743 EIAVGTGVGLR
-754 MDFNFLVVRLDLAT
+754 MDFNFLVIRLDLAT

-780 WVLDNISFNRLFGVK
+780 WVLDNLSFNRLFGLK

>member
-1 MKFTKYILFIC
+1 MC
-12 VLWAMY
+12 

-26 PEGKYVLENNSLEG
+26 PEGKYVLEHNRLEG
-40 VEKADKSEIEGLFFQ
+40 VEKANHLEIEGLFIQ

-69 VTIYRVGQIFYDSAK
+69 VSIYRFGQIFYDSAK
-84 VNDRLKAKNSELG
+84 VSDKLEAKNKELQE
-97 DVKTSLN
+97 VKASLN
-104 ETPDDR
+104 ETPEER
-110 KLLKRRDKLQTKI
+110 KLIKKRDKIQTKL
-123 QDLEKMKEYGNFLMR
+123 QDLKKLEEYGNFWMR

-145 LDSAQTQKTVTEI
+145 LDSAQTAKTVTEI
-158 GNYLY
+158 DNYLY
-163 NHGFLDSEVTYEVET
+163 NKGFLDSEVTFEVKT
-178 KKKKAEVIYA
+178 KKKKADVIY
-188 IQEREPYLLDS
+188 IILEKEPYLLDS
-199 IYTRS
+199 IYTQS
-204 DNEGILDLIKKSQDE
+204 ENEGILSLIKKSKNE
-219 SLIIKGESYDQS
+219 SLIKKGASYDQS
-231 NFTKER
+231 NITR
-237 ERLEDL
+237 ERDRLEEL

-283 NHAVYRIDS
+283 KHEVYRIDS
-292 ITFKVSPPSDAFIDE
+292 ITFKVSPPSDDFVDE
-307 KQLTNYRNID
+307 KAVRNYRNID
-317 FTFYKD
+317 FTFYRN
-323 RFSSKILSSRILFDE
+323 RFSSKLLSSRILFDE

-402 PFFSIVL
+402 PFFSTVL

-419 ILEFNTR
+419 ILEFNAR
-426 IGYEGVASATDQGVY
+426 VGYEGVASATDQGVY
-441 QSREFGTSASVI
+441 QSKEFGASASVI
-453 FPRFLIPFYGEGLQ
+453 FPRFLIPFYGKGLQ

-475 TRTQLGFNYTN
+475 TRTRLGFNYTN
-486 RPEYTRSGLNGL
+486 RPEYTRSGLNAL
-498 LSYTWATRGNRQQ
+498 LAYTWATRGNRQQ
-511 FTLNAADINYI
+511 FTINAADINYI
-522 RTPKISPDF
+522 RTPKISDEF
-531 TQVLLDLQN
+531 NQVLLNLVN

-550 PSFISSISGQTI
+550 PSLISSFSAQTI
-562 INFNDYG
+562 INFNNYG
-569 NYNSSNKASLL
+569 NYSSSNRASLL
-580 KLFIESGGTTLN
+580 KLFVESGGTTLN
-592 FVNATSNSE
+592 FVNAVSNNE
-601 ATDFARFQWLKFQA
+601 TTDFARFQWLKLQA

-620 LPLNQKSTVA
+620 HPLNPKSTIA
-630 YRANIGIANPY
+630 YRANFGIANPY
-641 GVSNGILPYEKY
+641 GVSSGILPYEKY

-675 TPPIGERGRYDY
+675 TPPIGEKGRYDY
-687 AFEQPSEMILETM
+687 AFEQPAEMIIETM

-705 NLVGYFDMAVF
+705 NLAGYFDMAVF

-730 RPGADFKFDRFYK
+730 RPGADFRFDRFYK
-743 EIAIGTGIGLR
+743 EIAIGTGVGLR

-780 WVLDNISFNRLFGVK
+780 WVLDNLSFSNLFGLK

>member
-1 MKFTKYILFIC
+1 MH
-12 VLWAMY
+12 

-26 PEGKYVLENNSLEG
+26 PEGKYVLENNKLKG
-40 VEKADKSEIEGLFFQ
+40 VEKANHLEIESLYFQ

-69 VTIYRVGQIFYDSAK
+69 VTIYRIGEVFYDSAK
-84 VNDRLKAKNSELG
+84 VNDKLEAKTTELLEVKA
-97 DVKTSLN
+97 SLN
-104 ETPDDR
+104 ELPDDR
-110 KLLKRRDKLQTKI
+110 KLIKKRDKLQTKI
-123 QDLEKMKEYGNFLMR
+123 QDLRKMEEYGNFLMR

-145 LDSAQTQKTVTEI
+145 LDSSQTKKTVTEI

-163 NHGFLDSEVTYEVET
+163 NKGFLDSDVSFEVET
-178 KKKKAEVIYA
+178 KKKKADVIYT
-188 IQEREPYLLDS
+188 ITEREPYLLDS
-199 IYTRS
+199 IYTNS
-204 DNEGILDLIKKSQDE
+204 VNEGLLKLVNSTKKESFIKKGD
-219 SLIIKGESYDQS
+219 SYDQS
-231 NFTKER
+231 NFTR
-237 ERLEDL
+237 ERDRLEEL

-248 YYMFTK
+248 YFMFTK

-269 INVEQRILKPSFAE
+269 INVEQRLLKPSFTE
-283 NHAVYRIDS
+283 KHEIYKIDS
-292 ITFKVSPPSDAFIDE
+292 ITFKVSPPSDVFIDE
-307 KQLTNYRNID
+307 KRRTNYRAID

-323 RFSSKILSSRILFDE
+323 RFSEKLLSSRVLFDE
-338 GQEYKRI
+338 GENYERI
-345 DIVETQ
+345 NIVETQ

-402 PFFSIVL
+402 PFFSMVL

-441 QSREFGTSASVI
+441 QSKEFGVSASVI
-453 FPRFLIPFYGEGLQ
+453 FPRFLMPFYEGSLQ
-467 KFGRYNPN
+467 KYGRFNPN
-475 TRTQLGFNYTN
+475 TRTQLGYNYTN
-486 RPEYTRSGLNGL
+486 RPEYTRSGLNAKL
-498 LSYTWATRGNRQQ
+498 AYTWATRGNRTQ
-511 FTLNAADINYI
+511 FTINAADINYI
-522 RTPKISPDF
+522 RTPQISDEF
-531 TQVLLDLQN
+531 SQVLLDLES

-550 PSFISSISGQTI
+550 PSFISSVSGQSI
-562 INFNDYG
+562 INFNNYG
-569 NYNSSNKASLL
+569 NYNSSNKATLL
-580 KLFIESGGTTLN
+580 KLFVESGGTTLN
-592 FVNATSNSE
+592 FMNAPSNSE
-601 ATDFARFQWLKFQA
+601 TTDFARFQWLKLQA
-615 DYRRY
+615 DFRRY
-620 LPLNQKSTVA
+620 HPLNEKSTIA
-630 YRANIGIANPY
+630 YRANFGIANPY

-675 TPPIGERGRYDY
+675 TPPIGESGRYDY
-687 AFEQPSEMILETM
+687 AFEQPAEMIVETM

-716 VDAGNAWVI
+716 IDAGNSWVI

-730 RPGADFKFDRFYK
+730 RPGADFRFDRFYK
-743 EIAIGTGIGLR
+743 EIALGTGVGLR

-768 KAVDPSMPEGER
+768 KAFDPSMPEGQR
-780 WVLDNISFNRLFGVK
+780 WILDNLSFNNLFGLK

>member
-1 MKFTKYILFIC
+1 M
-12 VLWAMY
+12 A
-18 ACSLSKNL
+18 ACSLSKDL
-26 PEGKYVLENNSLEG
+26 PEGEFVLEKNSLEG
-40 VEKADKSEIEGLFFQ
+40 VKKANHLEIENLFFQ
-55 EPNTKIP
+55 EPNTRIP

-69 VTIYRVGQIFYDSAK
+69 VTIYRFGQAFYDSAK
-84 VNDRLKAKNSELG
+84 VSDKLEAKNAELQE
-97 DVKTSLN
+97 VKANLL
-104 ETPDDR
+104 ETPEDR
-110 KLLKRRDKLQTKI
+110 KHIKRRDKLLTKI
-123 QDLEKMKEYGNFLMR
+123 EDLEKLEEYGNFLMR

-145 LDSAQTQKTVTEI
+145 LDSAQTEKTVNEI
-158 GNYLY
+158 DSYLY
-163 NHGFLDSEVTYEVET
+163 NKGFLDSEVSFGVKT
-178 KKKKAEVIYA
+178 KKKTAKVTYI
-188 IQEREPYLLDS
+188 IQENERYLLDS

-204 DNEGILDLIKKSQDE
+204 DNEGILALIKETQTKSF
-219 SLIIKGESYDQS
+219 IKHGDSYIQS

-237 ERLEDL
+237 ERLEEL

-259 NLYYDTTSKK
+259 NLYYDTISKQ

-283 NHAVYRIDS
+283 KHEVYSIDS
-292 ITFKVSPPSDAFIDE
+292 ITFKVSPPSEDFIDE
-307 KQLTNYRNID
+307 KDHRNYQDID
-317 FTFYKD
+317 FTFYRD
-323 RFSSKILSSRILFDE
+323 RFSAKLFSSRILFDE
-338 GQEYKRI
+338 GHLYKRE
-345 DIVETQ
+345 DIIETQ

-402 PFFSIVL
+402 PFFSMVL

-419 ILEFNTR
+419 ILEFSTR
-426 IGYEGVASATDQGVY
+426 MGYEGVASATDQGVY
-441 QSREFGTSASVI
+441 QSKEFGTSASVI
-453 FPRFLIPFYGEGLQ
+453 FPRFLIPFYGRALQ

-475 TRTQLGFNYTN
+475 TRTQLAYNYTN
-486 RPEYTRSGLNGL
+486 RPEYTRSGLNAL
-498 LSYTWATRGNRQQ
+498 LAYTWVTRGNRQQ
-511 FTLNAADINYI
+511 FTINVADINYV
-522 RTPKISPDF
+522 RTPKISDDF
-531 TQVLLDLQN
+531 TDVLLDLES

-550 PSFISSISGQTI
+550 PSFISSISGQSI
-562 INFNDYG
+562 INFNNYG

-580 KLFIESGGTTLN
+580 KLFVESGGTTLN
-592 FVNATSNSE
+592 FVNTPSNNE
-601 ATDFARFQWLKFQA
+601 TTDFARFQWLKFQA
-615 DYRRY
+615 DFRRY
-620 LPLNQKSTVA
+620 HPINEKSTLA
-630 YRANIGIANPY
+630 YRANFGIANPY

-675 TPPIGERGRYDY
+675 TPPIGDNGRYDY
-687 AFEQPSEMILETM
+687 AFEQPAEMIIETM

-716 VDAGNAWVI
+716 VDAGNSWVI

-730 RPGADFKFDRFYK
+730 RPGADFRFDRFYK
-743 EIAIGTGIGLR
+743 EIAIGTGLGLR

-780 WVLDNISFNRLFGVK
+780 WVLDNISFNQIFGLK